1 MPPDPVPILPL
12 RSLAAAAL
20 LCACACARAFDLA
33 ALFQGLDAQG
43 QCAQMITIGTC
54 SCGPVPCGIRIER
67 FIPVAIAETTRSP
80 GDSIVA
86 PLSLTPAVPGGTL
99 SSSISL
105 TDNTAE
111 AHVWTLPDTLAYL
124 GICLGCSAR
133 SAVSPRFALD
143 PSPPACGAAST
154 VAQSTLSAAP
164 MLAGSVG
171 PKLAYA
177 SEVDALNWRTGCRDK
192 ANATLAAAFALACAA
207 NVDASGDACIGR
219 WGPLRPRQMRD
230 VGPVGPLYSAK
241 TAVRAMS
248 IARDQLG
255 TFPFPVDGAGRLQ
268 QLYPSVSACFGVGD
282 LPLPQ
287 PGFSTAP
294 VRASHDGRYVWLYW
308 RKVGCCVGFGAPAQC
323 LVPRR

>member
-1 MPPDPVPILPL
+1 MPADPFWPFSLRPL
-12 RSLAAAAL
+12 AAAL
-20 LCACACARAFDLA
+20 LVCCAGARAFDLT

-43 QCAQMITIGTC
+43 QCAQTITIGTC
-54 SCGPVPCGIRIER
+54 SCGPVPCAIRVER
-67 FIPVAIAETTRSP
+67 FVPVAIAETTRSP

-86 PLSLTPAVPGGTL
+86 PLSTGPAVPAGTL

-111 AHVWTLPDTLAYL
+111 AHVWTLPDALVYL
-124 GICLGCSAR
+124 GSCLGCRAGSAI
-133 SAVSPRFALD
+133 SPSLALD
-143 PSPPACGAAST
+143 PSPAACGAASSVVQAT
-154 VAQSTLSAAP
+154 QSAAA
-164 MLAGSVG
+164 MVVGSVG

-177 SEVDALNWRTGCRDK
+177 SEFDALNWRTGCRDK
-192 ANATLAAAFALACAA
+192 TNSGLAAAFGLACAA
-207 NVDASGDACIGR
+207 NFDASGDACIGR

-255 TFPFPVDGAGRLQ
+255 TFAYPVDGAGRLQ
-268 QLYPSVSACFGVGD
+268 QVYPSVSDCFGVGE

-287 PGFSTAP
+287 SGASLAP
-294 VRASHDGRYVWLYW
+294 VRTSRDGRYAWLYW
-308 RKVGCCVGFGAPAQC
+308 RKVGCCIGYGAAAQC